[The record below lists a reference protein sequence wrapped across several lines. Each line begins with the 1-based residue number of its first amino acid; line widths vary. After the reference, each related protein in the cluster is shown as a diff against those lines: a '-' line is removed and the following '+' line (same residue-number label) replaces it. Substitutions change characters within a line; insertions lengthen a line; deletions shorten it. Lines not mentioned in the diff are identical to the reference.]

1 MKIYL
6 FIALILN
13 LFVIGINI
21 TVLLKLKRKLDII
34 KYYTYFHALLLT
46 IINLIYSFCIIMNLL
61 LDNKV
66 PEYIKGLKYVSLCG
80 VLMASFVYV
89 VFLSRK
95 ESNRFKDDD
104 FKRLNPKLA
113 NIFLH
118 YVSPLVMLLSFVFFE
133 RSIELNNSIWT
144 VLAIIPTALYWLMYL
159 VFTILKVWNEPYDF
173 SSENKFYEIISYI
186 SIPVAFILISFI
198 LWNIK

>member
-1 MKIYL
+1 MKINL

-13 LFVIGINI
+13 LFVIGINTI
-21 TVLLKLKRKLDII
+21 VLLKVKIKQDII
-34 KYYTYFHALLLT
+34 KYYTYFYAALLT
-46 IINLIYSFCIIMNLL
+46 VINIIYSFCIIMNLL
-61 LDNKV
+61 LDNIV
-66 PEYIKGLKYVSLCG
+66 PEYVKGLRYVSICG

-95 ESNRFKDDD
+95 ESNRFNGND
-104 FKRLNPKLA
+104 FNGFNPKLA

-118 YVSPLVMLLSFVFFE
+118 YVSPFVMLLSFIFFE

-144 VLAIIPTALYWLMYL
+144 ILAIIPTALYWIIYL
-159 VFTILKVWNEPYDF
+159 VFSVFKVWKEPYDF
-173 SSENKFYEIISYI
+173 SSKNKVLEIISYI
-186 SIPVAFILISFI
+186 SIPVVFILISFI

>member
-1 MKIYL
+1 MKINL

-13 LFVIGINI
+13 LLVIVINTI
-21 TVLLKLKRKLDII
+21 VLLKVKRKQDII
-34 KYYTYFHALLLT
+34 KYYTYFHVTLLT
-46 IINLIYSFCIIMNLL
+46 VINIIYSIYIVLYLL
-61 LDNKV
+61 FDNV
-66 PEYIKGLKYVSLCG
+66 IPEYVKGLRYVSLCG

-95 ESNRFKDDD
+95 ESNRFNEND
-104 FKRLNPKLA
+104 FEGFNPKLA

-118 YVSPLVMLLSFVFFE
+118 YVSPFVMLLSFVFFE
-133 RSIELNNSIWT
+133 RSIELNNYIWT
-144 VLAIIPTALYWLMYL
+144 VLVIIPTALYWLMYL

-173 SSENKFYEIISYI
+173 SSENKFFEIISYI

>member
-13 LFVIGINI
+13 LLVIGINTI
-21 TVLLKLKRKLDII
+21 VLLKVKRKQDII
-34 KYYTYFHALLLT
+34 KYYTYFHAALLT
-46 IINLIYSFCIIMNLL
+46 VINIIYSIYIVLYLL
-61 LDNKV
+61 FDNV
-66 PEYIKGLKYVSLCG
+66 IPEYIKGLKYVSICG

-104 FKRLNPKLA
+104 FKGLNPKLA
-113 NIFLH
+113 DIFLH
-118 YVSPLVMLLSFVFFE
+118 YVSPFVMLLGFVFFE

-173 SSENKFYEIISYI
+173 SSENKFFEIISYI

>member
-1 MKIYL
+1 MKINL

-13 LFVIGINI
+13 LFVIGIDTI
-21 TVLLKLKRKLDII
+21 VLLKVKRKQDII
-34 KYYTYFHALLLT
+34 KYYTYFYAALLT
-46 IINLIYSFCIIMNLL
+46 VINIICSIYIVLYLL
-61 LDNKV
+61 FDNV
-66 PEYIKGLKYVSLCG
+66 IPEYIKGLKYVSICG

-95 ESNRFKDDD
+95 ESNRFKVDD
-104 FKRLNPKLA
+104 FKGLNPKLA

-144 VLAIIPTALYWLMYL
+144 VLAIVPTALYWLMYL

-173 SSENKFYEIISYI
+173 SSGNKLFEIISYI

>member
-34 KYYTYFHALLLT
+34 KYYTYFHATLLT
-46 IINLIYSFCIIMNLL
+46 VINIIYSIYIVLYLL
-61 LDNKV
+61 FDNV
-66 PEYIKGLKYVSLCG
+66 IPEYIKGLKYVSICG

-95 ESNRFKDDD
+95 ESNRFNEND
-104 FKRLNPKLA
+104 FNGFNPKLA

-118 YVSPLVMLLSFVFFE
+118 YVGPLVMLLSFVVFE

-144 VLAIIPTALYWLMYL
+144 VLAIIPTALYWIMYL

-173 SSENKFYEIISYI
+173 SSENKFFEIISYI

>member
-13 LFVIGINI
+13 LLVIGINTI
-21 TVLLKLKRKLDII
+21 VLLKVKRKQDII
-34 KYYTYFHALLLT
+34 KYYTYFHAAVLTVINIMYSIYIVLYLL
-46 IINLIYSFCIIMNLL
+46 F
-61 LDNKV
+61 DNV
-66 PEYIKGLKYVSLCG
+66 IPEYIKGLKYVSICG

-95 ESNRFKDDD
+95 ESNRFNEND
-104 FKRLNPKLA
+104 FNGFNPKFA

-118 YVSPLVMLLSFVFFE
+118 YVSPFIMLLSFVFFE

-144 VLAIIPTALYWLMYL
+144 ILTIIPTALYWIIYL
-159 VFTILKVWNEPYDF
+159 VFSVFKVWNEPYDF
-173 SSENKFYEIISYI
+173 SSENKFFEIISYI
-186 SIPVAFILISFI
+186 SIPVVFILISFI
-198 LWNIK
+198 IWNIK

>member
-1 MKIYL
+1 MKINL

-13 LFVIGINI
+13 LFVIGINTI
-21 TVLLKLKRKLDII
+21 VLLKVKRKQDII
-34 KYYTYFHALLLT
+34 KYYTYFHAALLT
-46 IINLIYSFCIIMNLL
+46 VINIIYSIYIVLYLL
-61 LDNKV
+61 FDNV
-66 PEYIKGLKYVSLCG
+66 IPEYVKGLRYVSLCG

-95 ESNRFKDDD
+95 ESNRFNEND
-104 FKRLNPKLA
+104 FNGFNPKLA

-118 YVSPLVMLLSFVFFE
+118 YVSPFVMLLSFVVFE

-144 VLAIIPTALYWLMYL
+144 VLAIIPTALYWIMYL

-173 SSENKFYEIISYI
+173 SSENKFFEIISYI

>member
-1 MKIYL
+1 MKINL

-13 LFVIGINI
+13 LLVIVINTI
-21 TVLLKLKRKLDII
+21 VLLKVKRKQDII
-34 KYYTYFHALLLT
+34 KYYTYFHVTLLT
-46 IINLIYSFCIIMNLL
+46 VINIIYSIYIVLYLL
-61 LDNKV
+61 FDNV
-66 PEYIKGLKYVSLCG
+66 IPEYIKGLKYVSICG
-80 VLMASFVYV
+80 VLIASFVYV

-95 ESNRFKDDD
+95 ESNRFNEND
-104 FKRLNPKLA
+104 FEGFNSKLA

-118 YVSPLVMLLSFVFFE
+118 YVSPLVMLLSFVVFE

-173 SSENKFYEIISYI
+173 SSENNFFEIISYI

>member
-46 IINLIYSFCIIMNLL
+46 IISIIYSIYIVIYLL
-61 LDNKV
+61 FDNIV
-66 PEYIKGLKYVSLCG
+66 PEYIKGLRYVSLCG

-89 VFLSRK
+89 VFLSRN
-95 ESNRFKDDD
+95 ESNRFNEND
-104 FKRLNPKLA
+104 FEGFNPKLA

-118 YVSPLVMLLSFVFFE
+118 YVSPFVMLLSFVFFE

-144 VLAIIPTALYWLMYL
+144 ILTIIPTALYWIIYL
-159 VFTILKVWNEPYDF
+159 VFSVFKVWKEPYDF
-173 SSENKFYEIISYI
+173 SSKNKVLEIISYI
-186 SIPVAFILISFI
+186 SIPFVFILISFI
-198 LWNIK
+198 LWNVK